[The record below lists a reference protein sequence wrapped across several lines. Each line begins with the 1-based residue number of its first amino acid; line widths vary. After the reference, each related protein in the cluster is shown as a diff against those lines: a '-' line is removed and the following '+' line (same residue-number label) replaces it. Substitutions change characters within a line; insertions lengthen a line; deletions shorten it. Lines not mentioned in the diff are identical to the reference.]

1 MLVQAIGPVN
11 ARNPSL
17 LNVAYRREQF
27 SFWGLA
33 FIADGLGLFT
43 LTKPCATCTGTVW
56 KWSSAVTLSILL
68 MI

>member
-56 KWSSAVTLSILL
+56 INAMGFNSVEHVL
-68 MI
+68 